1 MRLTKERGFVL
12 CGLVAMTLM
21 FAGLVVAQWLPPPRP
36 TESAHQIAAM
46 YRAHADTIRAGVL
59 LCTLGAGLL
68 GPFMAVI
75 SVQLRRIEGR
85 SPVSAYCQTILGGLL
100 IVELIFPLMILA
112 TAAFRPGRP
121 ESDVQ
126 TLNDLGWIMLVGVV
140 TTSVVELAVIGLAIV
155 GDRHQEKVFPL
166 WGAGLNFL
174 AGLAFAG
181 GALSIWFTTG
191 PFAWNGLVAYWI
203 PVFAFAFWILGM
215 SILLLRAIAR
225 QEAEEGQAPTPADS
239 DISLDAP
246 PDIARLISE
255 VTALRREVAL
265 LSQAGASPSTR
276 DG

>member
-12 CGLVAMTLM
+12 CGLVAMGLM

-36 TESAHQIAAM
+36 TESAHQVAAM
-46 YRAHADTIRAGVL
+46 YRAHAHTIRAGIL
-59 LCTLGAGLL
+59 LCTVGAGLL
-68 GPFMAVI
+68 GPFMAMI

-85 SPVSAYCQTILGGLL
+85 SPASTYCQMILGGLL

-112 TAAFRPGRP
+112 TAAFRPSRP
-121 ESDVQ
+121 ESTIQ
-126 TLNDLGWIMLVGVV
+126 TLNDLGWLMLVGVV
-140 TTSVVELAVIGLAIV
+140 TTSVVELAVIGVAIV
-155 GDRHQEKVFPL
+155 GDRHQERVFPL

-174 AGLAFAG
+174 AALAFAG

-191 PFAWNGLVAYWI
+191 PLAWNGLVAYWI

-215 SILLLRAIAR
+215 SLLLLRAIAR
-225 QEAEEGQAPTPADS
+225 QEAEEGQTPAPGHRDGPLDRSS
-239 DISLDAP
+239 DIV
-246 PDIARLISE
+246 RLTSE

-265 LSQAGASPSTR
+265 LSQAGASPSSG